1 MLVSSKEVLSKAQKG
16 RYAVGAFNV
25 NDLEMM
31 QAIVAAAMKLRSPV
45 ILQTTEGAIE
55 YAGLKY
61 LAGMIKTAAH
71 ESKIPIVL
79 HLDHG
84 KSLNTIKQCIREGY
98 TSVMIDASQYEFR
111 KNVAVTKKV
120 VALCHKKGVSVEA
133 ELGTIGG
140 AEDKVEARR
149 IILTDPAYAKQFV
162 EKTCVDSLAVAIGT
176 SHGAYKFKGSGRLD
190 IKRLKQIRSKV
201 KIPLVLH
208 GASGV
213 PKDIVKKAVKY
224 GAKLQDVSGVPDSQI
239 QQAIKNGICKI
250 NTDTDLRLSF
260 TAAEREFL
268 AKNPGE
274 FDPRKILNPAK
285 QLVQQTV
292 ERRIMLFGSAG
303 KG

>member
-1 MLVSSKEVLSKAQKG
+1 MLVTSKDVLSKAQKG

-45 ILQTTEGAIE
+45 ILQTTEGAID

-71 ESKIPIVL
+71 ENKIPIVL

-84 KSLNTIKQCIREGY
+84 KEIKVIAQCIKEGY
-98 TSVMIDASQYEFR
+98 TSIMIDASSHEFD
-111 KNVAVTKKV
+111 KNVSITKRV
-120 VALCHKKGVSVEA
+120 VSMCHKKGISVEA

-140 AEDKVEARR
+140 AEDKVWARK
-149 IILTDPAYAKQFV
+149 IILADPNYAKQFV
-162 EKTCVDSLAVAIGT
+162 EKTGVDCLAAAIGT
-176 SHGAYKFKGSGRLD
+176 SHGAYKFKGSGKLD
-190 IKRLKQIRSKV
+190 IKRLRLIKSKV

-224 GAKLQDVSGVPDSQI
+224 GAKLDNVSGVPDAQI
-239 QQAIKNGICKI
+239 KQAIKNGVCKI

-268 AKNPGE
+268 AKNPKE

-303 KG
+303 KA